1 MSGSVPGRPAP
12 PADPASLPD
21 PLPIVPFGGPVDATV
36 RPPGSKSLTNRA
48 LLAAALASGRSRL
61 TGVLF
66 ADDTDAM
73 LGCVEALGAGVTLDR
88 EARVVEVEGTGGRL
102 AEGPVELHAALSGT
116 TSRFVAATLALG
128 AGPFRLDGGEP
139 LRARPMGPVL
149 DAVRQLGAT
158 VTEEGEPGH
167 LPVTVSGGAVGIGP
181 GGERPV
187 VALPGDISSQ
197 FVSGLLLAGACLPGG
212 LRVELTTD
220 PVSRPYLDMTV
231 AVMAAF
237 GAHAHADGPRAYV
250 VEPGGYRPADYHV
263 EPDASAASYLFA
275 VAAVCGGRVRVEGLG
290 EASLQGDVRFVDH
303 LEAMGCT
310 VRRAA
315 DAIEVEGG
323 PLHGIEADF
332 EPISDT
338 AQTVAAVATF
348 AEGPTRITGIGFI
361 RRKETDRIAAVV
373 TELQRAGV
381 SAVEEDDGFTVTPA
395 PIRPAVIRTYDDHR
409 MAMSFTLLGL
419 RTPGIEI
426 ADPGCVAKTFPD
438 FFDVIETLRPR
449 STP

>member
-1 MSGSVPGRPAP
+1 VTATL
-12 PADPASLPD
+12 AD
-21 PLPIVPFGGPVDATV
+21 PLPIVPFEGPVDAVV

-48 LLAAALASGRSRL
+48 LVAAALAAGTSRL

-66 ADDTDAM
+66 ADDTEAM
-73 LGCVEALGAGVTLDR
+73 IGCIGALGAQ
-88 EARVVEVEGTGGRL
+88 VEVDRATRVIEVVGTGGRL
-102 AEGPVELHAALSGT
+102 AAGPVELHAALSGT
-116 TSRFVAATLALG
+116 TSRFVAAVLALG
-128 AGPFRLDGGEP
+128 AGPYRLDGGPP

-158 VTEEGEPGH
+158 VAEAGQPGH
-167 LPVTVSGGAVGIGP
+167 LPVTVSGGATGVGE
-181 GGERPV
+181 GGETAV
-187 VALPGDISSQ
+187 VRLPGDVSSQ
-197 FVSGLLLAGACLPGG
+197 FVSGLMLAGACLPGG
-212 LRVELTTD
+212 LRIELSTE
-220 PVSRPYLDMTV
+220 PVSRPYLDMTM

-237 GAHAHADGPRAYV
+237 GARAVADGPQAFV
-250 VEPGGYRPADYHV
+250 VEPGGYTAAEYAI

-275 VAAVCGGRVRVEGLG
+275 TAAVCGGRVRVEGLG
-290 EASLQGDVRFVDH
+290 GGSVQGDVRFVDA
-303 LEAMGCT
+303 LERMGCA
-310 VRRAA
+310 VHRRD
-315 DAIEVEGG
+315 DAIEVVGG

-338 AQTVAAVATF
+338 AQTIATVAAF

-373 TELQRAGV
+373 TELRRAGV
-381 SAVEEDDGFTVTPA
+381 DAVEEHDGFVVRPA
-395 PIRPAVIRTYDDHR
+395 PVRPATIRTYDDHR

-419 RTPGIEI
+419 RAPGISI

>member
-1 MSGSVPGRPAP
+1 VTPTPGG
-12 PADPASLPD
+12 LVD
-21 PLPIVPFGGPVDATV
+21 PLPIRPFDGPVDADV

-48 LLAAALASGRSRL
+48 LVAAALATGTSRL
-61 TGVLF
+61 HGVLF
-66 ADDTDAM
+66 ADDTEAM
-73 LGCVEALGAGVTLDR
+73 LDCIAALGATVVVDR
-88 EARVVEVEGTGGRL
+88 DAHVIEVVGTGGRL
-102 AEGPVELHAALSGT
+102 ADGPVELHAKLSGT
-116 TSRFVAATLALG
+116 TSRFIAAVLALG

-167 LPVTVSGGAVGIGP
+167 LPVTVSGGATGVGP
-181 GGERPV
+181 GGETGFV
-187 VALPGDISSQ
+187 HLPGDVSSQ

-212 LRVELTTD
+212 LRVELSTD
-220 PVSRPYLDMTV
+220 AVSRPYLDMTI

-237 GAHAHADGPRAYV
+237 GATARADGPRAYV
-250 VEPGGYRPADYHV
+250 VEPGGYTAADHAI

-275 VAAVCGGRVRVEGLG
+275 VAAVCGGRVRVQGLG
-290 EASLQGDVRFVDH
+290 RHSLQGDVRFVDA
-303 LEAMGCT
+303 LEDMGCT
-310 VRRAA
+310 VDRGD
-315 DAIEVEGG
+315 DAIEVVGG
-323 PLHGIEADF
+323 PLRGIEADF

-338 AQTVAAVATF
+338 AQTIAAVAAF

-373 TELQRAGV
+373 TEMGRAGV
-381 SAVEEDDGFTVTPA
+381 GAREEHDGFVIEPA
-395 PIRPAVIRTYDDHR
+395 PVRPATIETYDDHR

-419 RTPGIEI
+419 RAPGICI

-438 FFDVIETLRPR
+438 YFDVIETLRPR

>member
-1 MSGSVPGRPAP
+1 MSVA
-12 PADPASLPD
+12 PADLPD
-21 PLPIVPFGGPVDATV
+21 PLAIVPFDGPVDAVV

-48 LLAAALASGRSRL
+48 LLAAALAEGRSTI
-61 TGVLF
+61 TGVLL
-66 ADDTDAM
+66 ADDTEAM
-73 LGCVEALGAGVTLDR
+73 LGCIEALGATVAVDRSALTVHVT
-88 EARVVEVEGTGGRL
+88 GTGGRL
-102 AEGPVELHAALSGT
+102 ADGPVELHAALSGT

-128 AGPFRLDGGEP
+128 AGPFVLDGGAP

-149 DAVRQLGAT
+149 DAVRQLGAR
-158 VTEEGEPGH
+158 VTEGGERGH
-167 LPVTVSGGAVGIGP
+167 LPVTVSGGATGVGP
-181 GGERPV
+181 GGEQAHV
-187 VALPGDISSQ
+187 TLAGDVSSQ

-220 PVSRPYLDMTV
+220 PVSRPYLDMTI
-231 AVMAAF
+231 AVMASF
-237 GAHAHADGPRAYV
+237 GARARAEGDRAFV
-250 VEPGGYRPADYHV
+250 VEPGGYRAADYAV

-290 EASLQGDVRFVDH
+290 QASLQGDVRFVDH

-310 VRRAA
+310 VSRDLAA
-315 DAIEVEGG
+315 TEVEGG
-323 PLHGIEADF
+323 PLRGIVADF

-338 AQTVAAVATF
+338 AQTIAAVAAF

-373 TELQRAGV
+373 AELQRAGV
-381 SAVEEDDGFTVTPA
+381 GASEDVDGFTIEPA
-395 PIRPAVIRTYDDHR
+395 PVRPATIHTYDDHR

-419 RTPGIEI
+419 REPGIRI

-449 STP
+449 STT

>member
-1 MSGSVPGRPAP
+1 MSPGPS
-12 PADPASLPD
+12 DLPD
-21 PLPIVPFGGPVDATV
+21 PLAIVPFGGPVDAVV

-48 LLAAALASGRSRL
+48 LLAAALAEGRSTL

-66 ADDTDAM
+66 ADDTEAM
-73 LGCVEALGAGVTLDR
+73 LACIEVLGATVVVDR
-88 EARVVEVEGTGGRL
+88 DALTVEVTGTGGRL
-102 AEGPVELHAALSGT
+102 AAGPVELHAALSGT

-128 AGPFRLDGGEP
+128 AGPFVLDGGAP

-158 VTEEGEPGH
+158 VTEGGEAGH
-167 LPVTVSGGAVGIGP
+167 LPVTVSGGATGVGP
-181 GGERPV
+181 GAEQARV
-187 VALPGDISSQ
+187 TLAGDVSSQ

-237 GAHAHADGPRAYV
+237 GATARADGARAWV
-250 VEPGGYRPADYHV
+250 VEPGGYRAARYDV

-290 EASLQGDVRFVDH
+290 QSSLQGDVRFVDH

-310 VRRAA
+310 VRRDRTAT
-315 DAIEVEGG
+315 EVEGG
-323 PLHGIEADF
+323 PLRGIDADF

-338 AQTVAAVATF
+338 AQTIAAVAAF
-348 AEGPTRITGIGFI
+348 AEGPTRISGIGFI

-381 SAVEEDDGFTVTPA
+381 GATEDADGFTIEPA
-395 PIRPAVIRTYDDHR
+395 AVRPATIQTYDDHR

-419 RTPGIEI
+419 REPGIRI

-449 STP
+449 STT

>member
-1 MSGSVPGRPAP
+1 MSPD
-12 PADPASLPD
+12 PADLPD
-21 PLPIVPFGGPVDATV
+21 PLAIVPFGGPVDAVV

-48 LLAAALASGRSRL
+48 LLAAALAEGRSTI

-66 ADDTDAM
+66 ADDTEAM
-73 LGCVEALGAGVTLDR
+73 LGCIEALGATVAIDR
-88 EARVVEVEGTGGRL
+88 EALTVEVTGTGGRL
-102 AEGPVELHAALSGT
+102 ADGPVELHAALSGT

-128 AGPFRLDGGEP
+128 AGPFRLDGGAP

-158 VTEEGEPGH
+158 VTEEGDPGH
-167 LPVTVSGGAVGIGP
+167 LPVTVSGGASGAVP
-181 GGERPV
+181 GREQALV
-187 VALPGDISSQ
+187 TLPGDVSSQ

-220 PVSRPYLDMTV
+220 PVSRPYLDMTI

-237 GAHAHADGPRAYV
+237 GAAARADGARAWV
-250 VEPGGYRPADYHV
+250 VEPGGYRAADYDV

-290 EASLQGDVRFVDH
+290 QASLQGDVRFVDH

-310 VRRAA
+310 VSRDAA
-315 DAIEVEGG
+315 ATEVEGG
-323 PLHGIEADF
+323 PLRGIDADF

-338 AQTVAAVATF
+338 AQTIAAVAAF

-381 SAVEEDDGFTVTPA
+381 GATEDADGFTIEPA
-395 PIRPAVIRTYDDHR
+395 PVRPATIRTYDDHR

-419 RTPGIEI
+419 REPGIRI

-449 STP
+449 STT